1 MEHAFYTVLLQSN
14 NVTLTYLD
22 LEAILKHAVMSKA
35 FSALVAASARVLG
48 TKFFAN
54 LKEP

>member
-22 LEAILKHAVMSKA
+22 LEAILKHAAMSKA

-48 TKFFAN
+48 TKFFSN

>member
-1 MEHAFYTVLLQSN
+1 MEHAFYTVLLQSD
-14 NVTLTYLD
+14 NVILTYLD
-22 LEAILKHAVMSKA
+22 LEAILKHAAMSKA